1 MYKITVEK
9 YDDNLG
15 WHTVTKS
22 TNPQEYLKFIS
33 LSGLARLLNIGRG
46 ALRYELKI

>member
-1 MYKITVEK
+1 MYKITIEK
-9 YDDNLG
+9 YDNQLG
-15 WHTVTKS
+15 WQTISKS

>member
-1 MYKITVEK
+1 MYRVTVEK
-9 YDDNLG
+9 YEDGQG
-15 WHTVTKS
+15 WQTVSKS
-22 TNPQEYLKFIS
+22 TNPQEYLNFIS